1 MVEKEAETERKR
13 AIIEAEKQA
22 QVAKIQL
29 DQQILEKDS
38 IRRMSEIEDI
48 THLAK
53 EKAIADARFYSAERE
68 ADANKMTLTSEYL
81 ELSRYKAITQ
91 NAKMYFGSSLPQF
104 LTQLSANEIGTIKSF
119 ETGTETETESKIL
132 Q

>member
-38 IRRMSEIEDI
+38 IRKMSEIEDI

-53 EKAIADARFYSAERE
+53 QRAMADAKFYSAERE
-68 ADANKMTLTSEYL
+68 AAANKMTLTPEYL
-81 ELSRYKAITQ
+81 ELSRYRALTQ

-119 ETGTETETESKIL
+119 ETGTESEKQGRE
-132 Q
+132 